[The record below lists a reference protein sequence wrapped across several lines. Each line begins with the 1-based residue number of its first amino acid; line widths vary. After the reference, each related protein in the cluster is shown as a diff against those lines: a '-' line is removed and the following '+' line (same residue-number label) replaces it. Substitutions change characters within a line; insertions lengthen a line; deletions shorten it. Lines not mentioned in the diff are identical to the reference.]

1 MKFFR
6 FTLLLAVSS
15 VLLESAFASEDV
27 DPGNDGS
34 QYAYAANLGWI
45 NAEPLGDGGPGIDF
59 MSGSLKGWL
68 WSANTGW
75 ISLSCEN
82 TSSCGDVDYRVVH
95 DGGGNLSGYGW
106 SPNIGWVSFS
116 CEDSSSCGNVAYT
129 VTINQQSGQM
139 AGYAYAANAG
149 WIGFSCTN
157 TASCDSVAFGVRIN
171 ANLEVEELIF
181 ESGFED
187 S

>member
-1 MKFFR
+1 MKVCRSVLCSVLF
-6 FTLLLAVSS
+6 LLLPA
-15 VLLESAFASEDV
+15 SAFASEDV

-59 MSGSLKGWL
+59 SAGALQGWL

-82 TSSCGDVDYRVVH
+82 TSSCGDVDYRVNH
-95 DGGGNLSGYGW
+95 DGSGNLSGYGW

-116 CEDSSSCGNVAYT
+116 CEDSSSCGNVEYT
-129 VTINQQSGQM
+129 VSIDLQSGEM

-149 WIGFSCTN
+149 WIGFSCAD
-157 TASCDSVAFGVRIN
+157 TASCGDVDFGVRIN
-171 ANLEVEELIF
+171 PALELIF
-181 ESGFED
+181 KNGFE
-187 S
+187 SL